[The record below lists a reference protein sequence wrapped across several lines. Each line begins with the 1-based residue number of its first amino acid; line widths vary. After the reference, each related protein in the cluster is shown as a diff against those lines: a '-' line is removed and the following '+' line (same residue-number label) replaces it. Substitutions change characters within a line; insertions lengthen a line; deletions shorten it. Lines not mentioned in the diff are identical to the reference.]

1 VTTHKTLAAAL
12 IAAQQQFGDITKDK
26 SVEVAGKT
34 KEGRLFKY
42 SYTYANL
49 GSVLDAVMP
58 ALHENGLTLVQAMEL
73 QDGVPGIVTILM
85 HDGSESRVQSF
96 TPIYWA
102 DKTDTQKYGG
112 AITYCRRYAIMAL
125 LCLAA
130 EDDDGQEARK
140 PAARPQ
146 TQIDEMQPA
155 YSPLGPTPKREVDH
169 LPDAKE
175 RGIPGSATE
184 HQLKT
189 IFAIA
194 RGDLGWA
201 DEDLKHDM
209 WTLYGDPNDFEGFS
223 RKSLSFEQ
231 ATEYIR
237 TLRAVATKR
246 TVNMTTGEIR

>member
-1 VTTHKTLAAAL
+1 MTTHETLADAL

-26 SVEVAGKT
+26 KVDVKDPKT
-34 KEGRLFKY
+34 QAKKY

-58 ALHENGLTLVQAMEL
+58 ALHEHGLTLVQAMDVREGL
-73 QDGVPGIVTILM
+73 PGIMTQLLHGASDKQIV
-85 HDGSESRVQSF
+85 SF

-125 LCLAA
+125 LCLSA
-130 EDDDGQEARK
+130 EDDDGQQART
-140 PAARPQ
+140 PAPVREETYVPP
-146 TQIDEMQPA
+146 M
-155 YSPLGPTPKREVDH
+155 PTSREVDN

-175 RGIPGSATE
+175 RGLPGTATE
-184 HQLKT
+184 RQLRT

-194 RGDLGWA
+194 RNELGFN
-201 DEDLKHDM
+201 DNDLKHDM

-223 RKSLSFEQ
+223 RKQLSYEQ
-231 ATEYIR
+231 ATEYIK
-237 TLRAVATKR
+237 TLHALKTKR
-246 TVNMTTGEIR
+246 SVNLTTGEIR

>member
-1 VTTHKTLAAAL
+1 MTTHKTLAAAL
-12 IAAQQQFGDITKDK
+12 IAAQQQFGGITKDK
-26 SVEVAGKT
+26 KVDVRTQKGQ
-34 KEGRLFKY
+34 Y

-58 ALHENGLTLVQAMEL
+58 ALHENGLTLVQAMDIK
-73 QDGVPGIVTILM
+73 DGVPCIHTMLI
-85 HDGSESRVQSF
+85 HAEYEQHESGEQIDSF

-184 HQLKT
+184 RQLRT

-194 RGDLGWA
+194 RSDLGWS

-209 WTLYGDPNDFEGFS
+209 WTLYGDPNDFDGFS

>member
-140 PAARPQ
+140 PAPVKV
-146 TQIDEMQPA
+146 EPEPVN
-155 YSPLGPTPKREVDH
+155 SPLLPKRAVDH

>member
-1 VTTHKTLAAAL
+1 MTTHKTLAAAL
-12 IAAQQQFGDITKDK
+12 IAAQQQFGGITKDK
-26 SVEVAGKT
+26 KVDVRTQKGQ
-34 KEGRLFKY
+34 Y

-58 ALHENGLTLVQAMEL
+58 ALHENGLTLVQAMDFR
-73 QDGVPGIVTILM
+73 DGVPGIVTQLIWAN
-85 HDGSESRVQSF
+85 SEPHPVERTPEHIGSF

-140 PAARPQ
+140 PAPVKV
-146 TQIDEMQPA
+146 EPEPVN
-155 YSPLGPTPKREVDH
+155 SPLLPKRAVDH